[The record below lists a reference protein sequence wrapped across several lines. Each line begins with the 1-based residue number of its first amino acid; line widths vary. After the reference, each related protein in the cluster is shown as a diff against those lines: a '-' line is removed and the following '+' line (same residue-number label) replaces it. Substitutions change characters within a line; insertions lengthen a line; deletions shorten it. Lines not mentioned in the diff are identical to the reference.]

1 MRGNSRVWGSICL
14 RGTAAILLG
23 IFILT
28 LFRSVSLAAAEDTEQ
43 ARKVRIGYIGYD
55 GFIGMTKE
63 GLYEGYGVEYLNEIA
78 SYTGWEYEYI
88 FGTWESHM
96 QALKEGRIDF
106 LCHAQRTPEREQEYL
121 FSKYSIGAESSVLYA
136 REDDE
141 RYYYNDFEAFDGMRI
156 AVLEDSYQNT
166 EFSEFAQKK
175 GFEFTFVEHK
185 TSADCFR
192 ALDQGEVDAVAMGS
206 LALKTGYKVI
216 CRFGSDPFYFMTG
229 KGNQELIDELDDAL
243 GQITA
248 AGSSFEEELY
258 EKYYKD
264 GAAQRSVNL
273 TREQA
278 AFIEQ
283 SEEIQIALLPSRK
296 PFSYLD
302 ENGEITG
309 ITVDTLDLIAE
320 RSGFTFTYTM
330 IPEGE
335 HVIDYLA
342 RNPDAFVAGAMVD
355 NPEFRGEFFLV
366 SDALYM
372 DDIAL
377 ACMNGSEYNM
387 NAKEGSYRL
396 VIPANYVALNDY
408 IKSNYPQFE
417 VIECGATE
425 DCLQMVL
432 DGKADFV
439 AQNVNVLKPY
449 LANPHYEGMAVLP
462 TFFMEEET
470 GIVTTHS
477 REHELVIGIFNR
489 CLETITQK
497 ELSQFAV
504 NHTVGNAYQMTWRD
518 VLYKFR
524 YSFFAIF
531 LLVLLIFAL
540 MGAFIISRRKSY
552 RRLEEKNIQLGDA
565 VAQANEA
572 NQAKS
577 RFLASMSHE
586 IRTPMNAIVGLTEL
600 AKNHSEEPVQLL
612 EYLEK
617 IETSSKVLLGI
628 INDVLDMSAIESKK
642 LKIARKPFL
651 LHDILGPIG
660 DVYSTQCRQKG
671 IRFALDA
678 EEIVHDCLV
687 GDSLRLNQVLFNLIS
702 NACKF
707 TAEGGKVIVKVQ
719 ELPAQGEKIYY
730 KFTVTDTGEGM
741 SKEMISRLFRPFE
754 QEAPDTAQ
762 RHGGSGLG
770 LSITQNLVNLMGG
783 NITCRSEKGRG
794 TRFTVSLPFVAQEA
808 PAGSESMA
816 AEAQETNESYDF
828 GGQRVLLAEDTQIN
842 AEIVRELL
850 GLVHLEVD
858 HAWNGKEA
866 VERFVEEA
874 PGTYLAILMDVQMP
888 VMNGYEAAQEIRS
901 LAREDAGKIPIF
913 AMTANAFTE
922 DVSEALNAGMNGHIA
937 KPVDTQVLYRTLR
950 KAAKERA

>member
-1 MRGNSRVWGSICL
+1 MRGNSRVWGSICQ
-14 RGTAAILLG
+14 RKTAVIFLG
-23 IFILT
+23 LFIWS
-28 LFRSVSLAAAEDTEQ
+28 LFFPVDVAAAEETEQ
-43 ARKVRIGYIGYD
+43 ARTVRIGYIGYD
-55 GFIGMTKE
+55 GFIRRTKE
-63 GLYEGYGVEYLNEIA
+63 GFYEGYGVEYLNEIA

-88 FGTWESHM
+88 FGSWESHM
-96 QALKEGRIDF
+96 EALKEGRIDF
-106 LCHAQRTPEREQEYL
+106 ICHAQWTEERAQEYL
-121 FSKYSIGAESSVLYA
+121 FSKYSIGAESSILYA

-264 GAAQRSVNL
+264 GAAQKSVIL

-302 ENGEITG
+302 ENGEIAG
-309 ITVDTLDLIAE
+309 ITVDTLNLIAE

-355 NPEFRGEFFLV
+355 NPEFRGDFFMV
-366 SDALYM
+366 SDALYQ

-377 ACMNGSEYNM
+377 ACVNGSEYNM
-387 NAKEGSYRL
+387 NAKAGSYRL

-477 REHELVIGIFNR
+477 REHELVIGVFNR

-518 VLYKFR
+518 VIYKFR
-524 YSFFAIF
+524 YSFFAIV

-565 VAQANEA
+565 VAQANDA

-600 AKNHSEEPVQLL
+600 AKHHSEEPVQLL

-617 IETSSKVLLGI
+617 IESSSKVLLGI

-671 IRFALDA
+671 IRFELDA
-678 EEIVHDCLV
+678 EEVVHDCLI
-687 GDSLRLNQVLFNLIS
+687 GDSLRLNQILFNLIS

-719 ELPAQGEKIYY
+719 ELPGQGEKIYY

-794 TRFTVSLPFVAQEA
+794 TRFTVSIPFVAQEA

-816 AEAQETNESYDF
+816 AEPQETNESYDF

-866 VERFVEEA
+866 VERFVQEA

-888 VMNGYEAAQEIRS
+888 VMNGYEAAQEIRA
-901 LAREDAGKIPIF
+901 LGREDAAKIPIF

-937 KPVDTQVLYRTLR
+937 KPVDTQMLYRTLR
-950 KAAKERA
+950 KAVEERA

>member
-1 MRGNSRVWGSICL
+1 MRENSRVWGSICL
-14 RGTAAILLG
+14 RGTAAILWG
-23 IFILT
+23 IFILM
-28 LFRSVSLAAAEDTEQ
+28 LFRSVSLSAAEDTDQ

-55 GFIGMTKE
+55 GFIGMTKD

-88 FGTWESHM
+88 FGTWDSHM

-106 LCHAQRTPEREQEYL
+106 LCHAQRTPEREREYL

-166 EFSEFAQKK
+166 EFLEFAQKK
-175 GFEFTFVEHK
+175 GFDFTFVEHR
-185 TSADCFR
+185 TSADCFW

-229 KGNQELIDELDDAL
+229 KENQELIDQLDDAL

-248 AGSSFEEELY
+248 SGSSFEDELY
-258 EKYYKD
+258 QKYYKE
-264 GAAQRSVNL
+264 GAGEQSVIL
-273 TREQA
+273 TREQS

-283 SEEIQIALLPSRK
+283 SDTMQIALLPSRK

-302 ENGEITG
+302 ENGEIAG
-309 ITVDTLDLIAE
+309 ITVDTLNLIAE
-320 RSGFTFTYTM
+320 RSGFTFSYTM

-335 HVIDYLA
+335 HVADYLV
-342 RNPDAFVAGAMVD
+342 RNPDVFVAGVMVK
-355 NPEFRGEFFLV
+355 NPEFHGDYFVV

-372 DDIAL
+372 DDVAL
-377 ACMNGSEYNM
+377 ACLSGSEYDM

-396 VIPANYVALNDY
+396 VIPASYVALNNY
-408 IKSNYPQFE
+408 IEKNYPQFE
-417 VIECGATE
+417 VIECSRTE

-432 DGKADFV
+432 DGEADFV

-449 LANPHYEGMAVLP
+449 LANPRYEGMAVLP

-477 REHELVIGIFNR
+477 KEHEIVIGIFNR
-489 CLETITQK
+489 CLETMTQK
-497 ELSQFAV
+497 EKAQFAI

-524 YSFFAIF
+524 YSFFTIF
-531 LLVLLIFAL
+531 LLVLLVFAL

-552 RRLEEKNIQLGDA
+552 RRLEEKNIQLGEA
-565 VAQANEA
+565 VAQANDA
-572 NQAKS
+572 NQAKG

-600 AKNHSEEPVQLL
+600 AKHHSEEPVQLR

-617 IETSSKVLLGI
+617 IETSSQVLLGI
-628 INDVLDMSAIESKK
+628 INDVLDMSAIESNK
-642 LKIARKPFL
+642 LKIAKKPFL
-651 LHDILGPIG
+651 LHEMLKSIS
-660 DVYSTQCRQKG
+660 DVYGTQCRQKG
-671 IRFALDA
+671 IWFELDT
-678 EEIVHDCLV
+678 EGIIHDCLL
-687 GDSLRLNQVLFNLIS
+687 GDRLRLNQVLFNLIS

-719 ELPAQGEKIYY
+719 ELPGQGEKIYY

-741 SKEMISRLFRPFE
+741 SKEMLGRLFRPFE
-754 QEAPDTAQ
+754 QELPDTAQ

-783 NITCRSEKGRG
+783 NITCQSEKGKG
-794 TRFTVSLPFVAQEA
+794 TRFTVSIPFVPKETPAGDERTAPAEQEA
-808 PAGSESMA
+808 D
-816 AEAQETNESYDF
+816 ESYDF
-828 GGQRVLLAEDTQIN
+828 AGQRVLLAEDTQIN
-842 AEIVRELL
+842 AEIATELL
-850 GLVHLEVD
+850 GLVHLNVD
-858 HAWNGKEA
+858 HVWNGKEA
-866 VERFVEEA
+866 VERFMEEA

-888 VMNGYEAAQEIRS
+888 VMNGYEAAQEIRA
-901 LAREDAGKIPIF
+901 LGREDAAKIPIF

-950 KAAKERA
+950 KAAEEKS